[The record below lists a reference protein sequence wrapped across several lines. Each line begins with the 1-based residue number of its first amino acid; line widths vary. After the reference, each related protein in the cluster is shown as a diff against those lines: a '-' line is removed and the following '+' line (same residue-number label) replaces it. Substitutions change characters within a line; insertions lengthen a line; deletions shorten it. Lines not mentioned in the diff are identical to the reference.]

1 MADYISS
8 SIENEEE
15 KSSFDIQS
23 IITMIYL
30 NWYWILLS
38 MFICFACAKI
48 YLRYTPPVYSA
59 GVKVLIKNAS
69 SNRRSSGRGYSGLEE
84 MGTIAMAGS
93 FENELEIMKS
103 TAVAKKVAKA
113 LKLYASYSL
122 EGRVK
127 DAELYHDTPILVDI
141 AEADLE
147 NLHTSI
153 QMTITTQGKGI
164 HVKGR
169 VGGRHPFSQD
179 ISSYPATL
187 QTAGGTL
194 IFQQN
199 PGFSIPKGKEL
210 YVTISPLID
219 AARQYASRLGT
230 SDKDRTTTTT
240 SNLVYFD
247 TKIDRAIDYLSQ
259 LIDSYNEDANEDK
272 NEVARKT
279 EKFIAERIEV
289 IRAELDSAE
298 IGIETFKKDNE
309 LINLPNNAS
318 AAFSHTQQYQQEQV
332 NMQIQLILLKALT
345 DYIENPENKRE
356 AIPSNLGVNN
366 STLNSSIEQYNELV
380 TRRKRLL
387 KTTTETNP
395 SVVRLTS
402 QIDDMLPM
410 IEASLKSVH
419 QELLIRKNS
428 IDTQYQKFNRQV
440 FETPTQE
447 RILTNITRQ
456 QGIKAE
462 LYLMLL
468 QKREQNFISLA
479 STATKARIIDEPRPM
494 GKVSPD
500 EKKILLTALGI
511 GCAAPIVLLILL
523 SLLRYRIEGRD
534 DVERL
539 TSIPIL
545 ADVPMAFDN
554 NIDGNGIVVNENKND
569 MMEESFRGLRTN
581 LLRFVLSGSEKVILC
596 TSCIPGEGKTFI
608 ACNLAM
614 SLSLLGKHVLL
625 IGLDIRKPRLRNVF
639 NIKQNEKG
647 ITSFLALDEP
657 NYDILNDN
665 IHHGLINKNLDV
677 LPAGLIP
684 PNPTELISRPLLD
697 EGIKHLKNKY
707 DYIILDTPPIG
718 LVSDTLEMARIADTT
733 LFVVRADYSIK
744 ANFGLVNSIKNENK
758 MPKINLVLNGI
769 DFKKKKYGYY
779 YGYGKYGVRGKYGY
793 YGKYSHYGH
802 YGVYGNYQ
810 DNGKESNG

>member
-1 MADYISS
+1 MADYLSDNID
-8 SIENEEE
+8 NEEE
-15 KSSFDIQS
+15 KSSFDIHS

-59 GVKVLIKNAS
+59 GIKVLIKNAS
-69 SNRRSSGRGYSGLEE
+69 ANRRSSGRGYSGLEE

-93 FENELEIMKS
+93 FENELEIMRS

-113 LKLYASYSL
+113 LKLYTSYSL

-127 DAELYHDTPILVDI
+127 DAELYRETPIFVDI

-153 QMTITTQGKGI
+153 PMTITPLGKGI
-164 HVKGR
+164 HVKGSI
-169 VGGRHPFSQD
+169 GGRHPFSQN

-187 QTAGGTL
+187 KTAGGTL

-199 PGFSIPKGKEL
+199 PGHAMPKGKEL

-219 AARQYASRLGT
+219 VARQYASRLGT
-230 SDKDRTTTTT
+230 ADKDKTTTTT
-240 SNLVYFD
+240 SNLVFVD
-247 TKIDRAIDYLSQ
+247 TKIDRAIDYLVQ

-298 IGIETFKKDNE
+298 IGIETFKKNNE

-318 AAFSHTQQYQQEQV
+318 SAFSHTQQYQQEQV
-332 NMQIQLILLKALT
+332 NMQIQLILLKTLT

-356 AIPSNLGVNN
+356 VIPSNLGINN
-366 STLNSSIEQYNELV
+366 PALNSNITQYNELV
-380 TRRKRLL
+380 TLRKRLL

-395 SVVRLTS
+395 SIVRLTS
-402 QIDDMLPM
+402 QIDDLQPM
-410 IEASLKSVH
+410 IEASLNSFH

-494 GKVSPD
+494 GQISPD
-500 EKKILLTALGI
+500 ERKIQLMALGAGFVVPVAI
-511 GCAAPIVLLILL
+511 LIIL
-523 SLLRYRIEGRD
+523 SLLRYRIEGRE
-534 DVERL
+534 DVEKL

-545 ADVPMAFDN
+545 ADVPLAFN
-554 NIDGNGIVVNENKND
+554 NNTEDNGIVVNENRND

-608 ACNLAM
+608 AGNLAM

-625 IGLDIRKPRLRNVF
+625 IGLDIRKPKLRKVF
-639 NIKQNEKG
+639 NIKENDTG

-657 NYDILNDN
+657 NYKILDDS
-665 IHHGLINKNLDV
+665 IQHGLINKNLDV

-707 DYIILDTPPIG
+707 DYIILDTPPLG

-733 LFVVRADYSIK
+733 LFIVRTDYSIK
-744 ANFGLVNSIKNENK
+744 ANFQLINSIKKENK

-769 DFKKKKYGYY
+769 DLKKKKYGYY
-779 YGYGKYGVRGKYGY
+779 YGYGKYGSRGKYGY

-810 DNGKESNG
+810 DTGKESNG

>member
-1 MADYISS
+1 MADYLTDNID
-8 SIENEEE
+8 NEEE
-15 KSSFDIQS
+15 KSSFDIQN

-69 SNRRSSGRGYSGLEE
+69 SNRRSSGRGYGGLEE

-93 FENELEIMKS
+93 FENELEIMRS

-127 DAELYHDTPILVDI
+127 NAELYHDTPILVDI

-153 QMTITTQGKGI
+153 QMTITPQGKGI

-169 VGGRHPFSQD
+169 IGGRHPFSQD
-179 ISSYPATL
+179 ISNYPATL

-199 PGFSIPKGKEL
+199 PGYAIPKGKEL

-219 AARQYASRLGT
+219 AARQYASRLGS

-240 SNLVYFD
+240 SNLVFVD

-279 EKFIAERIEV
+279 EQFIAERIEV

-318 AAFSHTQQYQQEQV
+318 SAFSHTQQYQQEQV
-332 NMQIQLILLKALT
+332 DMQIQLILLKALT
-345 DYIENPENKRE
+345 DYINNPENRYE
-356 AIPSNLGVNN
+356 AVPSNLGVDN
-366 STLNSSIEQYNELV
+366 STLNSSITQYNELV

-494 GKVSPD
+494 GQISPD
-500 EKKILLTALGI
+500 ERKIQLMALGA
-511 GCAAPIVLLILL
+511 GFIVPVAILVLL

-534 DVERL
+534 DVEKL

-545 ADVPMAFDN
+545 ADIPLAFN
-554 NIDGNGIVVNENKND
+554 NIEGDGIVVNENKND

-581 LLRFVLSGSEKVILC
+581 LLRFVLNGSEKVILC

-608 ACNLAM
+608 AGNLAM

-625 IGLDIRKPRLRNVF
+625 IGLDIRKPKLRKVF
-639 NIKQNEKG
+639 NIKENDMG

-657 NYDILNDN
+657 NYEILDN
-665 IHHGLINKNLDV
+665 SIQHGLINKNLDV

-697 EGIKHLKNKY
+697 EGIKHLKIKY
-707 DYIILDTPPIG
+707 DYIILDTPPLG

-733 LFVVRADYSIK
+733 LFVVRTDYSIK
-744 ANFGLVNSIKNENK
+744 ANFQLINSIKKENK

-769 DFKKKKYGYY
+769 DLKKKKYGYY

-810 DNGKESNG
+810 DTGKESNG